1 MELIKHLNG
10 NIVVHSDLIGDQEQ
24 LPTIKGDSRIVVQL
38 LPIGDSLRAELF
50 CKPFGE
56 VPPYC
61 KPGKGAKSVTGIV
74 NEEKSLATRDL
85 DEEKRFK
92 DAVLADVERLSDDYD
107 GDAYVFH
114 SPESCLNLLATQK
127 HRNEIASI
135 EWPEGVRYRIKHHIT
150 GDNLHL
156 SLTGRN
162 QWFDLEGELRVG
174 EETIM
179 TISELLQACR
189 HSKGR
194 FIPIG
199 DKEYLSLTQTLKRRL
214 EELESIS
221 VEENNR
227 FRIQQFASP
236 VFDNWEEEGIQL
248 TTDKRFKDLQ
258 KKIEKASCLK
268 PEIPVTLKAD
278 LREYQKDGFE

>member
-10 NIVVHSDLIGDQEQ
+10 NIVVHSDLIGDQET
-24 LPTIKGDSRIVVQL
+24 PTIKGDSRIVVQL

-61 KPGKGAKSVTGIV
+61 KPGKGLKSVTGIV

-114 SPESCLNLLATQK
+114 STGKLSEPTGNAKTPRRDSF
-127 HRNEIASI
+127 HRMAGRRSL
-135 EWPEGVRYRIKHHIT
+135 PDKALHH

-162 QWFDLEGELRVG
+162 QWF
-174 EETIM
+174 
-179 TISELLQACR
+179 
-189 HSKGR
+189 
-194 FIPIG
+194 
-199 DKEYLSLTQTLKRRL
+199 
-214 EELESIS
+214 
-221 VEENNR
+221 
-227 FRIQQFASP
+227 
-236 VFDNWEEEGIQL
+236 
-248 TTDKRFKDLQ
+248 
-258 KKIEKASCLK
+258 
-268 PEIPVTLKAD
+268 
-278 LREYQKDGFE
+278 

>member
-1 MELIKHLNG
+1 M
-10 NIVVHSDLIGDQEQ
+10 
-24 LPTIKGDSRIVVQL
+24 
-38 LPIGDSLRAELF
+38 
-50 CKPFGE
+50 
-56 VPPYC
+56 
-61 KPGKGAKSVTGIV
+61 
-74 NEEKSLATRDL
+74 
-85 DEEKRFK
+85 
-92 DAVLADVERLSDDYD
+92 
-107 GDAYVFH
+107 
-114 SPESCLNLLATQK
+114 
-127 HRNEIASI
+127 
-135 EWPEGVRYRIKHHIT
+135 
-150 GDNLHL
+150 HL

-174 EETIM
+174 EKTIM

-214 EELESIS
+214 EELESMS

-258 KKIEKASCLK
+258 KKIEKASRLK
-268 PEIPVTLKAD
+268 PEIPVTLKK
-278 LREYQKDGFE
+278 RG